1 MQSRVTQICLAV
13 IVVGLSAAM
22 LAGCGRRDKWTV
34 RRPPVYRAGGVVTW
48 DGKPAPNAIV
58 TFHAEGGGI
67 SAVGQTDAAGRF
79 RLGTFA
85 ADDGAVAGNHGVR
98 VETIEV
104 VSVDA
109 EGRLTERSVMPAT
122 YEDAKTSGLV
132 AEVTKKGPNQ
142 FTFDIVGPRR
152 GDASKTSP

>member
-1 MQSRVTQICLAV
+1 MQSRVMRIWFTGV
-13 IVVGLSAAM
+13 ILILSATM
-22 LAGCGRRDKWTV
+22 LGGCGRRDKWTV
-34 RRPPVYRAGGVVTW
+34 HRPPVYRAGGVVTW

-58 TFHAEGGGI
+58 TFHADGGGI

-85 ADDGAVAGNHGVR
+85 ADDGAVAGKHGVR

-109 EGRLTERSVMPAT
+109 EGRLTERSVMPAK
-122 YEDAKTSGLV
+122 YADAKTSGLV
-132 AEVTKKGPNQ
+132 AEVTKQGPNK
-142 FTFDIVGPRR
+142 FTFDIIGPRR
-152 GDASKTSP
+152 GDGSKLTP